1 MCRGLSPSAL
11 RGADM
16 AVLTSKTPAR
26 PLTADGEAL
35 DEGDALRS
43 KCVIWPDGRI
53 MVARSHSYDS
63 DIAGVIAAARRMGV
77 PVGVVE
83 TVDLGR
89 VREAYVGTKKLTARD
104 QSFRPM
110 HEVKLEVINLVTA
123 AVEQGATDLILVVE
137 PEGTTM
143 RLRIDGECSDRT
155 VWANAATFGHQL
167 CRAAYTAC
175 TQNDAN
181 YDPGRFQSASLA
193 RDDEKNPFID
203 LWPEGVQAL
212 RLHFNPVGPGGRG
225 RNLALRIL
233 YDRGTV
239 GDDFQGLGFAAEH
252 ERAFRDL
259 MEDGMGLAFL
269 SGPTGSGKTTALEC
283 LMRSIGTTFPGENLM
298 SVEDPPEFKM
308 PDVIQLSVTNTRSE
322 EDRGEA
328 FTEAIAGCM
337 RSNPDRMMVG
347 EVRTLSSA
355 SLLFQ
360 FSLTGHP
367 AYSTIHA
374 NSALAIPSR
383 LAEMGVA
390 RYLLR
395 DPSIVRFLEAQR
407 LVRRLC
413 PHCKVAIGDDA
424 VPPDVIDVIA
434 TRYPQ
439 ASRLFA
445 HNPDGCRHCR
455 GGFSGR
461 TVVSEIV
468 LPDEDL
474 LSLLI
479 DGRRTEAETYWARNL
494 GGKPMVEHA
503 IAKVASGE
511 ISAQLI
517 RYDAVR
523 KQWDLRKVGRT
534 S

>member
-1 MCRGLSPSAL
+1 MAGLLS
-11 RGADM
+11 R
-16 AVLTSKTPAR
+16 TPAR
-26 PLTADGEAL
+26 PLTAAGEAL

-53 MVARSHSYDS
+53 QVARSHSFDS
-63 DIAGVIAAARRMGV
+63 EIAGAIAAARRMGV
-77 PVGVVE
+77 PVGGIE

-89 VREAYVGTKKLTARD
+89 LREAYVGVKTPAGRE
-104 QSFRPM
+104 FRPM
-110 HEVKLEVINLVTA
+110 HEVKLEVINLVSD
-123 AVEQGATDLILVVE
+123 AVERGATDLILVVE

-143 RLRIDGECSDRT
+143 RLRIDGECGERVTWSG
-155 VWANAATFGHQL
+155 AATFGHQL

-181 YDPGRFQSASLA
+181 YDPIKFQSASLA
-193 RDDEKNPFID
+193 RDDERNPFID
-203 LWPEGVQAL
+203 LWPDGVQAL

-239 GDDFQGLGFAAEH
+239 GDDFCGLGFAAAH
-252 ERAFRDL
+252 EQAFREL
-259 MEDGMGLAFL
+259 MEDGCGLGFL

-283 LMRSIGTTFPGENLM
+283 LMRRIGLAFPGENLM

-308 PDVIQLSVTNTRSE
+308 PHVIQLSVTNTRSE

-347 EVRTLSSA
+347 EVRARSSA

-360 FSLTGHP
+360 FALTGHP

-374 NSALAIPSR
+374 NSALGIPSR
-383 LAEMGVA
+383 LAEMGVE

-413 PHCKVAIGDDA
+413 PQCRIAAAEGELERDLVELLVRRHPDA
-424 VPPDVIDVIA
+424 
-434 TRYPQ
+434 
-439 ASRLFA
+439 RLFL
-445 HNPDGCRHCR
+445 HNPEGCGHCR
-455 GGFSGR
+455 QGFVGR
-461 TVVSEIV
+461 TVVAEFIQ
-468 LPDEDL
+468 PDEDL

-479 DGRRTEAETYWARNL
+479 DGKRTDAERHWMERL
-494 GGKPMVEHA
+494 GGTPMVEHA
-503 IAKVASGE
+503 ITKVASGE
-511 ISAQLI
+511 ISARLI
-517 RYDAVR
+517 RYDPVR

-534 S
+534 